1 MKKIVLAALGAL
13 AALGLALAPAASADS
28 HDDWY
33 LNKLLDIGIT
43 SSPTRMIALG
53 HHVCDELAAGMS
65 ANQVKDWLYT
75 TTTFR
80 PMEVGWILGSSVRA
94 YCPQYVSR
102 VAG

>member
-1 MKKIVLAALGAL
+1 MRKLVLMLLGAL
-13 AALGLALAPAASADS
+13 AALGLTLAPAAFADS
-28 HDDWY
+28 NDDWY
-33 LNKLLDIGIT
+33 LDKLLDIGIT

-53 HHVCDELAAGMS
+53 HHVCDHLAAGMS
-65 ANQVKDWLYT
+65 ANQVDDWLNT